1 MVLLL
6 RTVFGKGFPL
16 TFRKRYGELLDSVF
30 LKNGGVS
37 PASLEV
43 LAFMRASKL
52 KNAPDFKEER
62 SRNLPIRRKFSGLHW
77 RLSAVRFVS
86 IV

>member
-1 MVLLL
+1 M
-6 RTVFGKGFPL
+6 
-16 TFRKRYGELLDSVF
+16 
-30 LKNGGVS
+30 KNGGVS

-52 KNAPDFKEER
+52 KNAPDFKEEEKPEFA
-62 SRNLPIRRKFSGLHW
+62 NQAEFSGLHW
-77 RLSAVRFVS
+77 RLSAVRFVL